1 MLQKVVKPS
10 SKAKCLDP
18 PPLLRV
24 KVSRVARVSRVR
36 SRVELLL
43 QLHQLLL
50 LLQLHQLLLL
60 LQLQLNYPTKSKLE
74 LFMLQPSKISTS
86 IVLQETP

>member
-60 LQLQLNYPTKSKLE
+60 LQLNHPTKSKLE

>member
-1 MLQKVVKPS
+1 MTKVMLQKVVKPS

-18 PPLLRV
+18 PPLQRV
-24 KVSRVARVSRVR
+24 KASRVARVSRVR
-36 SRVELLL
+36 SRVEPLL

-50 LLQLHQLLLL
+50 LLQLNH
-60 LQLQLNYPTKSKLE
+60 PTKSKLE